1 MAPHAVTNGDSS
13 QDKQRAVRVL
23 VTGFG
28 PFQERYPINPSFEI
42 TRSLPETLQTLTCD
56 GREVQIIGYGA
67 PIRVCYEEV
76 RELVPLLHENYLGS
90 VDLILHIGMAS
101 GRQHYTAELY
111 AHRDGYTKNKD
122 LDGKTLPPD
131 DGAKQFPDCPIMMT
145 TSLDFSDVL
154 SKWRTKIKDLPK
166 SSAAY
171 GADCRPSE
179 DAGRYLCDFIYYNSL
194 AWFGRRNS
202 RLDGGKVTD
211 RPVLFLH
218 VPAESDPKMLQK
230 GTQVALA
237 LIEAMV
243 DNWCSAKT
251 NGYLSLGERLPN

>member
-1 MAPHAVTNGDSS
+1 MAPHAVTNGDSNER
-13 QDKQRAVRVL
+13 QRAVRVL

-42 TRSLPETLQTLTCD
+42 TRLLPETLQDLASD
-56 GREVQIIGYGA
+56 GKEIQIISYGI
-67 PIRVCYEEV
+67 PIRVCYQDV
-76 RELVPLLHENYLGS
+76 RELVPLLHENYFGTI
-90 VDLILHIGMAS
+90 DLILHIGMAS

-131 DGAKQFPDCPIMMT
+131 DGAKHYPDCPIMMT

-154 SKWRTKIKDLPK
+154 SRWKLKIEGLPK
-166 SSAAY
+166 GAAAY

-194 AWFGRRNS
+194 AWYGRRNGK
-202 RLDGGKVTD
+202 LDGGKVTD

-218 VPAESDPKMLQK
+218 VPAESGSEMIEK
-230 GTQVALA
+230 GTQVAQA

-243 DNWCSAKT
+243 ENW
-251 NGYLSLGERLPN
+251 